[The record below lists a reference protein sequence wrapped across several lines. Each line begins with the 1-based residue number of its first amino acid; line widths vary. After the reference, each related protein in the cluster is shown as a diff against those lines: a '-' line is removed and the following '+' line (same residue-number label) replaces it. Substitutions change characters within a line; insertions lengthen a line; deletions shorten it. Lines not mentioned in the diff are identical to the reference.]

1 MFKRTR
7 VCTAVLAAVGSGL
20 LSGHVLAQQA
30 AGERVEITGSRIKSL
45 NVDTASP
52 ITVID
57 AKEIKQDGVRN
68 VENFL
73 NNLPQ
78 VFAAQAGTV
87 VNGSTGTASV
97 NLRGL
102 GAGRTLVLMNGRRL
116 PMGSANT
123 TAADLNQIP
132 AALVR
137 RVELLTGGASAVYGS
152 DAVAGVVNF
161 IMNDRFE
168 GVQVELSHSFFNHGQ
183 QNPGANGGT
192 LGVQDVLRTR
202 ALSNPREFKIPG
214 DKSADGKSTNF
225 SLLLGGNFDG
235 GKGNATVFINYKK
248 DDALLQSERDFS
260 SCSFGTG
267 AVNFACGGSGTNAT
281 GRITNLAN
289 GSAFTVGSDGNARPF
304 ANATDQ
310 YNFGPLNYFQRPS
323 ERYGFNAFANYQVH
337 PNARVYSEFSFHDD
351 QTIAQ
356 IAPGGIFGNIVTVR
370 GDNPLLN
377 ASWRTALGLTA
388 GSATSTADVVVQRR
402 NVEGGGRQSEFRNT
416 SFRTLFGVKGDVG
429 AFSYDAYAIES
440 KVVYAQSEANYFLDS
455 RIEQALTVVPD
466 GSGGVQCADA
476 GARAA
481 GCVPYNVWQPGGVS
495 AAQLTYLQTPGFRK
509 GGTTLKVAGLSV
521 SADLAEFGIKS
532 PMAKNGI
539 GVSVGLER
547 RAESL
552 TLQTDQ
558 NTTEGALS
566 GSGGPTQPLSGE
578 QSVVETFAEVRL
590 PLIEG
595 KPFADLLE
603 ATLSARTSSYKS
615 GFDADTYGVGFQ
627 YAPIRQVRVRGGF
640 QRAVRAP
647 NLIELYT
654 ASGNAL
660 FDLTDPGDPCEG
672 PTPTRT
678 LAECARTGVTP
689 AQYGSIPDNPTSQFQ
704 FLQGGNVN
712 LKPET
717 ADSVTIGLVLQPMR
731 DLTVSIDYFDIKVD
745 QTIDSVDPGT
755 TLNKCLSTGNSTFCN
770 LITRDRAGTLWL
782 LPEGR
787 IEGRNSNLGTLRTS
801 GLDLALSYNQRIG
814 ALGSVGVTATATFLD
829 KYEVEEIKGDGTYDC
844 VGYYGPNLCEAPN
857 PKRRHKM
864 RLSWATPWDVELAA
878 TWRYFSA
885 VSHQALSGQ
894 PALNGTKDG
903 GARINVN
910 APDRVLNA
918 RNYFDLAVSWNIL
931 KGWNLTAGVNNVL
944 DKDPPLTS
952 QLPTGQGNGNTFP
965 TVYDALG
972 RKVFLT
978 TTYKF

>member
-1 MFKRTR
+1 MFKRTK
-7 VCTAVLAAVGSGL
+7 VATGVIVALGGVFAAGGAW
-20 LSGHVLAQQA
+20 AQ

-52 ITVID
+52 ITVVD
-57 AKEIKQDGVRN
+57 AKDIKQDGVRN
-68 VENFL
+68 VESFL

-87 VNGSTGTASV
+87 SNGATGTASV

-102 GAGRTLVLMNGRRL
+102 GAGRTLVLVNGRRL

-123 TAADLNQIP
+123 VAPDLNQIP
-132 AALVR
+132 SALIR

-152 DAVAGVVNF
+152 DAVSGVVNF
-161 IMNDRFE
+161 ILNDRFE
-168 GVQVELSHSFFNHGQ
+168 GAQVELNHSFFNHGQ
-183 QNPGANGGT
+183 QNPGPVGGT
-192 LGVQDVLRTR
+192 LGVADIVRGR
-202 ALSNPREFKIPG
+202 AATNPAEFKIPG

-260 SCSFGTG
+260 ACTVGTG
-267 AVNFACGGSGTNAT
+267 ALNFTCGGSGTNAT
-281 GRITNLAN
+281 GRITRIGPNTVW
-289 GSAFTVGSDGNARPF
+289 TVGADNNARAF

-323 ERYGFNAFANYQVH
+323 ERYGFNAFFFFNDTATTEIYT
-337 PNARVYSEFSFHDD
+337 EFGFHDD

-356 IAPGGIFGNIVTVR
+356 IAPGGVFGNLVTVR

-377 ASWRTALGLTA
+377 ASWLTALGLTA

-402 NVEGGGRQSEFRNT
+402 NVEGGGRRSEFRNT

-429 AFSYDAYAIES
+429 AFSYDAYAIEA
-440 KVVYAQSEANYFLDS
+440 KVVYSQSESNYFLDS
-455 RIEQALTVVPD
+455 RIEEALTVEPD
-466 GSGGVQCADA
+466 GSGGTQCASA
-476 GARAA
+476 AARAA
-481 GCVPYNVWQPGGVS
+481 GCVPYNVWNRGGVK
-495 AAQLTYLQTPGFRK
+495 ADQLAYLQTPGFRK
-509 GGTTLKVAGLSV
+509 GGTTLKVVGATGAV
-521 SADLAEFGIKS
+521 DLGEFGLKS
-532 PMAKNGI
+532 PMARNGI
-539 GVSVGLER
+539 GASFGVER

-552 TLQTDQ
+552 DLQTDS
-558 NTTEGALS
+558 NTTQGALS
-566 GSGGPTQPLSGE
+566 GSGGPTPPLYGE
-578 QSVVETFAEVRL
+578 QSVVEVFGEVRL

-603 ATLSARTSSYKS
+603 ATLSARKSSYKT
-615 GFDADTYGVGFQ
+615 GFDASTYGLGLQ
-627 YAPIRQVRVRGGF
+627 YAPIKEVRVRGGF

-672 PTPTRT
+672 SAPTRT
-678 LAECARTGVTP
+678 LAECARTGVSA
-689 AQYGSIPDNPTSQFQ
+689 AQYGTIPDNPTSQFQ
-704 FLQGGNVN
+704 FLQGGNTS

-717 ADSVTIGLVLQPMR
+717 ADSVTFGIVLSPMR
-731 DLTVSIDYFDIKVD
+731 NLSVSVDYFDIKVD
-745 QTIDSVDPGT
+745 DTIGSIDPGT
-755 TLNKCLSTGNSTFCN
+755 TLNKCLSTGNPTFCS
-770 LITRDRAGTLWL
+770 LITRDSTGSLWL

-787 IEGRNSNLGTLRTS
+787 IEGRNKNIGRVRTS
-801 GLDLALSYNQRIG
+801 GLDLAASYTQRIG
-814 ALGSVGVTATATFLD
+814 AMGSLGLTATATFLD
-829 KYEVEEIKGDGTYDC
+829 KLETEEIKGDGTYDC
-844 VGYYGPNLCEAPN
+844 VGYYGPNLCGSPN

-864 RLSWATPWDVELAA
+864 RLSWTTPWDVEVAT
-878 TWRYFSA
+878 TWRYLSA

-894 PALNGTKDG
+894 AALNGTKDG
-903 GARINVN
+903 GRLINVN
-910 APDRVLNA
+910 SPDRTLPA
-918 RNYFDLAVSWNIL
+918 RSYFDLVVSWNIL
-931 KGWNLTAGVNNVL
+931 KGWNLTAGVNNLL

-972 RKVFLT
+972 RKVFFT